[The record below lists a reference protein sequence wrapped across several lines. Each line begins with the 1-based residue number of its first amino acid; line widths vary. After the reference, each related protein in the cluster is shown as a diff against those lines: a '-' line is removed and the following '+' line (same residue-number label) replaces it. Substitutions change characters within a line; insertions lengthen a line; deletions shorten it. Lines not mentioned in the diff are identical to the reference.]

1 MCGTQCFSS
10 SAILN
15 TFIFIALL
23 WNTGNVSQ
31 RSISTQSTNWGHYG
45 KVNLKVRSGIS
56 SFTLAD
62 QRFGT
67 LIRDELGINI
77 ANKLHHHKGTLLFR
91 QSLLTYRNNASFS
104 PIQSVVAE
112 PELNVNANK
121 GTKRLALVPLP
132 ANCILRN
139 STKQRKWASNR
150 ICYYNNSSSTF
161 SLLLKCGDIQA
172 NPGPNAN
179 IKTKTGKQAAS
190 KPVRHTSAP
199 LCSQCTK
206 SVRRN
211 QKRFVCEMCKDFT
224 HFRCASVSFFTIKN
238 IRTDMPCVW
247 TCPACT
253 LSQLPFY
260 GQRQLDLSELSDTT
274 PAGNDEH
281 LNALQERNHQL
292 KIMHLNTQG
301 VVSTFDSFLLAV
313 NRYSFDIITLSETWL
328 KQNELLLQHVTI
340 PGYVYAFNHR
350 DKKNA
355 AVWVYMSKKL
365 SSLKDLPTL
374 KNVSPPWN
382 TCGLKY
388 LVVINIASSCWV
400 LFTDLSL
407 SCCTLIGL
415 ILLNLSLATFPS
427 RGTACS

>member
-15 TFIFIALL
+15 TFILIVLL

-31 RSISTQSTNWGHYG
+31 RSISTQSINWGHYG
-45 KVNLKVRSGIS
+45 KVNLKVWSGIS

-62 QRFGT
+62 QRIGT
-67 LIRDELGINI
+67 LFRAELGINI
-77 ANKLHHHKGTLLFR
+77 ANELHHHKGTLLFR

-112 PELNVNANK
+112 LELNVNANK

-139 STKQRKWASNR
+139 STKQRKWACNR

-190 KPVRHTSAP
+190 KPVRHTPAP

-211 QKRFVCEMCKDFT
+211 QKRFVCEMCKDST
-224 HFRCASVSFFTIKN
+224 HFRCASVSFFYHQKHSYGHALYM
-238 IRTDMPCVW
+238 DLPC
-247 TCPACT
+247 
-253 LSQLPFY
+253 
-260 GQRQLDLSELSDTT
+260 
-274 PAGNDEH
+274 
-281 LNALQERNHQL
+281 
-292 KIMHLNTQG
+292 MHAFTVTVLWSAT
-301 VVSTFDSFLLAV
+301 
-313 NRYSFDIITLSETWL
+313 TWL
-328 KQNELLLQHVTI
+328 IWIIRYNTRRIWRTFKCLTRTKSPAQDH
-340 PGYVYAFNHR
+340 AFEHTR
-350 DKKNA
+350 
-355 AVWVYMSKKL
+355 
-365 SSLKDLPTL
+365 
-374 KNVSPPWN
+374 
-382 TCGLKY
+382 CG
-388 LVVINIASSCWV
+388 INLW
-400 LFTDLSL
+400 
-407 SCCTLIGL
+407 
-415 ILLNLSLATFPS
+415 
-427 RGTACS
+427 